1 MWIACSKVI
10 GTVSLGI
17 LAGSKAT
24 YAQYPVSAST
34 LEKSHYGLSTLAIAT
49 FGSSF
54 VAGKPHPYLIYSSVL
69 TALAMFTTSLSS
81 ASSASSTSTAT
92 NSKLDDGA
100 SGQLPDKPTA
110 RSEPSLLD
118 QSTYEFPESEDDTP
132 PESVPDS
139 APESDSGR
147 DYSCPYLMI
156 MRVIDFGR
164 RAVSYVTGP
173 GFGATANLAAFL
185 IATVGLIGDL

>member
-24 YAQYPVSAST
+24 YAQYPVGIRT

-54 VAGKPHPYLIYSSVL
+54 VAGKPHPYLIYSSIL
-69 TALAMFTTSLSS
+69 TALAMCTTRLSS
-81 ASSASSTSTAT
+81 ATSATSAT
-92 NSKLDDGA
+92 NSKLDEGVTGEA
-100 SGQLPDKPTA
+100 PKPKS

-118 QSTYEFPESEDDTP
+118 QSTYEFAESEDDTP

-164 RAVSYVTGP
+164 RAISYVTGP